1 MAITD
6 EHAAA
11 ERAFREL
18 LPEAGLPQP
27 DEVEYREE
35 SVVFLW
41 HESKLAVIVELGG
54 TGDGELGGTGDGE
67 LDGTGDGELV
77 GSGDRESGR
86 SADGASRRSAG
97 ALRRSAD
104 GASSGPAMPQG
115 DDVRPP

>member
-1 MAITD
+1 MAITG

-41 HESKLAVIVELGG
+41 HETKLAVIV
-54 TGDGELGGTGDGE
+54 D
-67 LDGTGDGELV
+67 LDGTGAEGGRAASGSEPQQIGE
-77 GSGDRESGR
+77 
-86 SADGASRRSAG
+86 
-97 ALRRSAD
+97 
-104 GASSGPAMPQG
+104 
-115 DDVRPP
+115 DDAQPH

>member
-1 MAITD
+1 MAMTG

-41 HESKLAVIVELGG
+41 HETKLAVIV
-54 TGDGELGGTGDGE
+54 D
-67 LDGTGDGELV
+67 LDGTGVEDEA
-77 GSGDRESGR
+77 EWE
-86 SADGASRRSAG
+86 DGADWTYA
-97 ALRRSAD
+97 
-104 GASSGPAMPQG
+104 
-115 DDVRPP
+115 RPE

>member
-1 MAITD
+1 MATTD

-41 HESKLAVIVELGG
+41 HETKLAVIV
-54 TGDGELGGTGDGE
+54 D
-67 LDGTGDGELV
+67 LDGTG
-77 GSGDRESGR
+77 
-86 SADGASRRSAG
+86 SAAGGAVNENG
-97 ALRRSAD
+97 
-104 GASSGPAMPQG
+104 
-115 DDVRPP
+115 RPP